1 MNSNSEMID
10 NIIASGLKAKQEN
23 KIINSPKKQRIV
35 NKNLGKN
42 ITKDHNKIYDE
53 IEKRLG
59 ETKQCFFGHKRGS
72 KTGVKHEGCVDV
84 PIRNFELRGAY
95 INEDKV
101 IIEIGDGLQ
110 GFCRKC
116 SQQRRKVRIDKEKSE
131 KNDKTPEEIYELYK
145 EKYNTNLKK
154 CSRCN
159 NFKILFEFNLS
170 IGMECGLHNMCKLC
184 SYEYGSSVGDRWII
198 YMPDG
203 NYKYNKHSHD
213 EHDDHIFP
221 LSLGGSNEEI
231 NHQLIS
237 SIENLKKSNDINYF
251 ISVDK
256 INPELL
262 SLRYRNSLIETN
274 DLNDL
279 KIRLNQYVYDDIV
292 YRCSLNDVELYN
304 LYNIYCKK
312 NNLRRDINRA
322 VRKFREYCKLK
333 FNK

>member
-1 MNSNSEMID
+1 MS
-10 NIIASGLKAKQEN
+10 N
-23 KIINSPKKQRIV
+23 KIEFIIEDDETKNITLTPKKQRVV
-35 NKNLGKN
+35 NKKLGKN

-53 IEKRLG
+53 IEKKFG
-59 ETKQCFFGHKRGS
+59 ETKKCTFGHVRGS
-72 KTGVKHEGCVDV
+72 KTGVKHEDCFEV

-95 INEDKV
+95 IIENEV
-101 IIEIGDGLQ
+101 IIKTGDGLQ

-116 SQQRRKVRIDKEKSE
+116 SQQRRKARIDKEKSE
-131 KNDKTPEEIYELYK
+131 KKNKTPEEIYELYT
-145 EKYNTNLKK
+145 EKYNTDLKK
-154 CSRCN
+154 CSRCEN
-159 NFKILFEFNLS
+159 LKNLFEFNLS

-184 SYEYGSSVGDRWII
+184 SYEYGSSVGDRWIN

-203 NYKYNKHSHD
+203 NYKYNKHSEN

-231 NHQLIS
+231 NHQLIG
-237 SIENLKKSNDINYF
+237 SIENLKKSNDITHF

-262 SLRYRNSLIETN
+262 SVRYRNSLTETN

-279 KIRLNQYVYDDIV
+279 KIRLNKYIYDDIV
-292 YRCSLNDVELYN
+292 FRSNLDDMELYN
-304 LYNIYCKK
+304 LYHTYCKK
-312 NNLRRDINRA
+312 YNLRRDIVRA

-333 FNK
+333 LKK